1 MVDGNNFPALISI
14 QKFVLQHRRQADL
27 LFVISEWAVA
37 ALAVLAVALYK
48 SGNGPSLIL
57 LDEVG
62 KKFGTLGFILYVA
75 TLMPSL
81 IRRLKL
87 PIVQPVGTILMLFR
101 RHLGILMFL
110 LIYVHQ
116 FFTTTL
122 IELVLI
128 EFNFANF
135 APNLLTHHIVGY
147 TALGILFPL
156 WLTSNDF
163 SVKRMGKWWKVL
175 HRFTYLAMFFI
186 MVHVA
191 LVGEPLY
198 AIALGIIAILEIIV
212 RFRK

>member
-1 MVDGNNFPALISI
+1 MADIKTTFI
-14 QKFVLQHRRQADL
+14 QPVQKYVLQHRAQFTL
-27 LFVISEWAVA
+27 LFAMAEWFIFALVV
-37 ALAVLAVALYK
+37 LAVLVYK

-62 KKFGTLGFILYVA
+62 KKFGTLGFLLYVS
-75 TLMPSL
+75 TLAPSL
-81 IRRLKL
+81 IRRLKIPL
-87 PIVQPVGTILMLFR
+87 LQPIGVVLMVFR

-110 LIYVHQ
+110 SIYLHQ

-122 IELVLI
+122 IALVI
-128 EFNFANF
+128 AKFNFSQF
-135 APNLLTHHIVGY
+135 APNLLSHHIVGY
-147 TALGILFPL
+147 VALGILFPL

-198 AIALGIIAILEIIV
+198 AITLGMIAILEIIV